1 MGTSPNA
8 GKVQTVLGLVEPSA
22 LGITM
27 THEHLL
33 VDLRAYF
40 SEPEEPGERRRVYQP
55 ITLENLGWIRQNWRN
70 SWPNLVL
77 DDEELAVQ
85 EATYYRHAGGGTMV
99 DLTNKGLGRDPTV
112 LARMSRATGLHIVMG
127 SGYYVARSHPPG
139 FERKNEEQIAEEI
152 VRDCTE
158 GVGTT
163 GIKAGIIGEIGISW
177 PMAESERLS
186 LEAAVEAQRR
196 TGAALSIHVGAHPD
210 SPSQV
215 LGVLQKKRAELS
227 RTILCHI
234 DRTLEERSALKEL
247 AQSGATLEFD
257 VFGLEVSYLPGNYL
271 PMLSDAQRLQKLE
284 WLIEDGFLK
293 QIVVSQDVGTKTR
306 LVRYGGTGYAHILR
320 YVVPWMRDRGFTQEH
335 IDALLV
341 ENPRP
346 LLSLA

>member
-1 MGTSPNA
+1 MGESPNA
-8 GKVQTVLGLVEPSA
+8 VRVQTVLGLVEPSA
-22 LGITM
+22 LVITM

-40 SEPEEPGERRRVYQP
+40 REPEEPGERRRVYQP

-99 DLTNKGLGRDPTV
+99 DMTNNGLGRDPTA
-112 LARMSRATGLHIVMG
+112 LARMSRATGLHVVMG

-139 FERKNEEQIAEEI
+139 
-152 VRDCTE
+152 
-158 GVGTT
+158 
-163 GIKAGIIGEIGISW
+163 IKAGIIGEIGISW
-177 PMAESERLS
+177 PIVESERLS

-215 LGVLQKKRAELS
+215 MGVLQKKRADLS

-234 DRTLEERSALKEL
+234 DRTLEERSALREL
-247 AQSGATLEFD
+247 AQNGATLEFD

-271 PMLSDAQRLQKLE
+271 PMPSDAQRLQKLE
-284 WLIEDGFLK
+284 WLIEDGFLN
-293 QIVVSQDVGTKTR
+293 QIVVSQDVATKTR
-306 LVRYGGTGYAHILR
+306 LVHYGGTGYAHILR
-320 YVVPWMRDRGFTQEH
+320 YVVPWMRDRGFTQDH

-341 ENPRP
+341 ENPRSM
-346 LLSLA
+346 LSLV

>member
-1 MGTSPNA
+1 MGESPNA
-8 GKVQTVLGLVEPSA
+8 GRVQTVLGLVEPSA

-40 SEPEEPGERRRVYQP
+40 REPEEPGERRRVYQP

-70 SWPNLVL
+70 SWPNLIL

-99 DLTNKGLGRDPTV
+99 DMTNNGLGRDPTA
-112 LARMSRATGLHIVMG
+112 LARRSRATGLHIVMG

-139 FERKNEEQIAEEI
+139 FGQRTEEQICEEI

-158 GVGTT
+158 GVDTT
-163 GIKAGIIGEIGISW
+163 GVKAGIIGEIGISW
-177 PMAESERLS
+177 PIVESERLS

-196 TGAALSIHVGAHPD
+196 TGTALSIHVGAHPD
-210 SPSQV
+210 SPIQV
-215 LGVLQKKRAELS
+215 MGVLQKERADLS

-234 DRTLEERSALKEL
+234 DLTLEERSALREL
-247 AQSGATLEFD
+247 AQSDATLEFD
-257 VFGLEVSYLPGNYL
+257 VFGLEVSYLPGNYF
-271 PMLSDAQRLQKLE
+271 PMPSDAQRLQKLE
-284 WLIEDGFLK
+284 WLIEDGFLN
-293 QIVVSQDVGTKTR
+293 QIVVSQDVATKTR
-306 LVRYGGTGYAHILR
+306 LVHYGGTGYAHILR

-341 ENPRP
+341 ENPRS
-346 LLSLA
+346 LLSLV